1 MAWTLAPALKQ
12 LMAEVNARWPN
23 RDRTTDGTI
32 GDYKHSLTTSEH
44 NPYDEYGK
52 KDPDGVVRAVDI
64 DKDGI
69 HVPTLLNATIGDSRV
84 HYVIYNKIIYSCH
97 YGWRARPYHGEDPHT
112 GHIHISLRNNTSEHC
127 DPALVL
133 TAQKNTRPWLTG
145 TAGRTETDIWET
157 PMDKQNKEELAQ
169 IIDFKVWRTYIP
181 DCGYFD
187 EVVKDLAVRV
197 KELSE
202 DLADVRRG
210 GPDPEY
216 TPVNQELADT
226 KSGVRALAAKVDALE
241 SKVDAL
247 ESKLDTILKVL
258 GNADA
263 R

>member
-69 HVPTLLNATIGDSRV
+69 HVPTLLNATIGDNRV

-97 YGWRARPYHGEDPHT
+97 YGWRARPYHGADPHT

-127 DPALVL
+127 DPAVVL
-133 TAQKNTRPWLTG
+133 AAQKNTRPWLTA
-145 TAGRTETDIWET
+145 AGRTETDIWET
-157 PMDKQNKEELAQ
+157 PMDNQNKEELAK

-181 DCGYFD
+181 ECGYFD

-210 GPDPEY
+210 APDPEY

-226 KSGVRALAAKVDALE
+226 KSGVRALATKA
-241 SKVDAL
+241 DAL